1 MAASEGSCEV
11 RDARCEVCELSLAFR
26 KLSLEAGA
34 EDGVDSEGAR
44 GARDEQG
51 GLMEGLRGLLLET
64 MAGREGGNL
73 GPPLRIVVRA
83 VETRTVTPGRWWVGD
98 SATSPGLWRRRR

>member
-1 MAASEGSCEV
+1 MCG
-11 RDARCEVCELSLAFR
+11 ELSVAFQ
-26 KLSLEAGA
+26 KISLEAGA
-34 EDGVDSEGAR
+34 EVGVHSEGGRDAEGAR
-44 GARDEQG
+44 DDQG
-51 GLMEGLRGLLLET
+51 GLIEELQDLLVET